1 MLQNRQVRKWISW
14 LSVAVLA
21 ASIIPSSV
29 TAAQITARKLTLST
43 SSPAASAATTT
54 YTFNF
59 TVPTTGTPIKSFD
72 VQVCDLAAGTCN
84 IPTGFSISSATLASQ
99 PTGFGAASGWT
110 VSTATA
116 GRLRI
121 LNASNATNPSG
132 SQQVVF
138 GNVQNPT
145 TTNKTFYG
153 RMTTYSDSAW
163 TTGLDTGTI
172 AASTA
177 TQIILT
183 GTMPES
189 LIFCTG
195 ATISTT
201 GGVPD
206 CATAT
211 AGSVSFDRLF
221 SPTDTAV
228 ALSQMA
234 ASTNAASGYN
244 ITVNGATLT
253 SGGNTVTAMSAS
265 GVGVRGTSQF
275 GMNLR
280 ANTVATS
287 TPAFGTDVTPSSNG
301 TNFRGQPLV
310 GYAAIDNFK
319 FVTGDSVANSGN
331 ASLGPS
337 DAQIYTVSYIAN
349 VNGAQAAGTYT
360 STLTYICTATF

>member
-1 MLQNRQVRKWISW
+1 MLQKPQVRKWISW
-14 LSVAVLA
+14 ITVAVMA
-21 ASIIPSSV
+21 VSIIPTNVS
-29 TAAQITARKLTLST
+29 AAQITGRKLTLGT

-54 YTFNF
+54 YTFDF
-59 TVPTTGTPIKSFD
+59 TVPSTGTPIKSFD
-72 VQVCDLAAGTCN
+72 VTVCDLAAGTCA
-84 IPTGFSISSATLASQ
+84 IPTGFSVTSATLASQ
-99 PTGFGAASGWT
+99 PTGMGAGAGWT

-116 GRLRI
+116 GHLRI

-132 SQQVVF
+132 AQHIVF

-145 TTNKTFYG
+145 TTNHTYFG

-163 TTGLDTGTI
+163 TTSVDAGTV

-195 ATISTT
+195 ATIGTT

-206 CATAT
+206 CSTAT
-211 AGSVSFDRLF
+211 AGSVTFDRLF

-234 ASTNAASGYN
+234 ASTNAATGYN

-253 SGGNTVTAMSAS
+253 SGSNTVTAMSTA
-265 GVGVRGTSQF
+265 GAGVRGTSQF

-287 TPAFGTDVTPSSNG
+287 TPAFGTDITPASNT
-301 TNFRGQPLV
+301 TNYRGQPLT
-310 GYAAIDNFK
+310 GYGTIDSFK
-319 FVTGDSVANSGN
+319 YVTGDSIANSGN
-331 ASLGPS
+331 SVLGPS
-337 DAQIYTVSYIAN
+337 DAQIYTVSYITN
-349 VNGAQAAGTYT
+349 VNGAQPAGTYT
-360 STLTYICTATF
+360 ATLTYICTATF